1 MINAMKERGLYE
13 PIFKAGIDNFKVILL
28 RSAYQEQK
36 AKPELKDDELIILD
50 LIRTNETLGTRELST
65 LSGLS
70 VVQVRN
76 RVKELLEKELI
87 VATAPINSKNR
98 KYKLATP

>member
-1 MINAMKERGLYE
+1 M
-13 PIFKAGIDNFKVILL
+13 L

-36 AKPELKDDELIILD
+36 AKSELKDDEMIILN
-50 LIRTNETLGTRELST
+50 LIRTNEMLGTRELST

-76 RVKELLEKELI
+76 RVNELLEKKLV